1 LVIKNCQDSN
11 QILNQSAETFEKWK
25 AQADRVDNEK
35 LLTYMEKFSSIE
47 AELKYALSPRVLI
60 EITALEC
67 ASLNQKKN

>member
-1 LVIKNCQDSN
+1 
-11 QILNQSAETFEKWK
+11 
-25 AQADRVDNEK
+25 
-35 LLTYMEKFSSIE
+35 MEKFSAIE